1 MKCIRKDVVIEH
13 ESVESLKVERL
24 ILQQVN
30 HPFLIGMDYVFQKAY
45 RIYFIM
51 EFIQGGELFKHL
63 SEAKRFE
70 EPKAKFYAAQIALAL
85 GYLHESKVI
94 YRDLKPE
101 NILLNSDGYIKLAD
115 FGLAKIINDQQEEP
129 NSFCG
134 TPEYLSPEMI
144 QGSGHDS
151 TLDWWALGIFIYEMI
166 IGIPPFYN
174 QNKHQMYFLIQ
185 NAPIRWPDFKKH
197 GIAVSDEAKDIITKM
212 LEKDRKVRLG
222 QDNGVEDILGHPWFA
237 DLDIK
242 KLLEKKIDAPH
253 IPKVR
258 SENELKKEAPKAA
271 VEESIVP

>member
-115 FGLAKIINDQQEEP
+115 FGLAKIIND
-129 NSFCG
+129 
-134 TPEYLSPEMI
+134 
-144 QGSGHDS
+144 
-151 TLDWWALGIFIYEMI
+151 
-166 IGIPPFYN
+166 
-174 QNKHQMYFLIQ
+174 
-185 NAPIRWPDFKKH
+185 
-197 GIAVSDEAKDIITKM
+197 
-212 LEKDRKVRLG
+212 
-222 QDNGVEDILGHPWFA
+222 
-237 DLDIK
+237 
-242 KLLEKKIDAPH
+242 
-253 IPKVR
+253 
-258 SENELKKEAPKAA
+258 
-271 VEESIVP
+271 